1 VTSTPAV
8 SVVVPT
14 LNRWPVLS
22 RAALPAVLGQEDV
35 DVELI
40 VVDDGSRDGT
50 EERLAALGDP
60 RVRVIRHDEPRGV
73 AVARNAG
80 IAAAR
85 GEWVSFLDDDDL
97 WSPLKLRAQL
107 DALAAAAADYAYAAA
122 LFVDRAGT
130 PLRLDPAPEPETVA
144 RALRGSDVVGGPS
157 TVIVR
162 TELARE
168 LGGFEPSL
176 SVLADWD
183 LWLRVAEVGRP
194 AACREVLVAY
204 HEHDDNM
211 SAWAAPRVFAELDVL
226 VARHALH
233 GEVDGVRFTHWVAA
247 NQRRAGRRRAATRA
261 YLRGAAGFR
270 SPRLLM
276 RGLAMPLG
284 EGAMAIP
291 GRLRSLRGERSEPP
305 PLPEWLHAYRA
316 GPVGRAC
323 A

>member
-1 VTSTPAV
+1 M
-8 SVVVPT
+8 VVPT
-14 LNRWPVLS
+14 HNRWEHLH
-22 RAALPAVLGQEDV
+22 RAALPAALGQR
-35 DVELI
+35 DVELEII
-40 VVDDGSRDGT
+40 VVDDGSADET
-50 EERLAALGDP
+50 PQRLAEIADP
-60 RVRVIRHDEPRGV
+60 RLRVLRSASAEGV
-73 AVARNAG
+73 ARARNRG
-80 IAAAR
+80 IAAAQAP
-85 GEWVSFLDDDDL
+85 WVAFLDDDDL

-157 TVIVR
+157 TVMVR

-291 GRLRSLRGERSEPP
+291 ARLRSLRGERSEPP
-305 PLPEWLHAYRA
+305 PMPEWLHAYRA